1 MHSVR
6 ELKEGLPDL
15 PKCNV
20 RLMHCVSIGVVQF
33 IKYLYY
39 NFLYDNGRGI
49 IYSLFSRLYLCIFL
63 EVYDSR
69 Q

>member
-20 RLMHCVSIGVVQF
+20 IVSVGVVQF